1 MCSPHRARQHR
12 LHSGHEFRAQ
22 DGLLLLQHDPRQVH
36 RRRCQLAVRLA
47 GGRRYRRTG
56 SGVPEHAVPRWDRG
70 HVRSRAAEGERSVS
84 ALHACEDHSTGFGN
98 VILAAS
104 FDNGATWS
112 DRIQVND
119 NANPNVD
126 EFQPNLA
133 VAASGAVSVN
143 FYDRRLVCPAQ
154 GTAEAVGAGLA
165 LDTLNLNFSE
175 ALPPYGASNYCMED
189 DRSITRPARGS
200 SVAGATLVAERLR
213 RQAISSKDD
222 AFVALE
228 LNAEPTQSRG

>member
-1 MCSPHRARQHR
+1 MGFCCSNIILDKSTDGGASWQFVSQVAGDIAAPGLVYPNTQFRDGIEDTFAVGRQK
-12 LHSGHEFRAQ
+12 
-22 DGLLLLQHDPRQVH
+22 VN
-36 RRRCQLAVRLA
+36 
-47 GGRRYRRTG
+47 GRYPLYT
-56 SGVPEHAVPRWDRG
+56 
-70 HVRSRAAEGERSVS
+70 
-84 ALHACEDHSTGFGN
+84 ACEDHSTGFGN
-98 VILAAS
+98 AILAAS

-165 LDTLNLNFSE
+165 LDTLNLNFSG